1 MKEHW
6 ETMQSLDGREKVSF
20 SCFWRTW
27 HVEFPH
33 LKIRAASSHSQCST
47 CLKHKVL
54 VRDLSN
60 HLAARQAQ
68 QQLLQ
73 HHLMAQYRDRQV
85 YWSLRGASRLRSAQ
99 QITVIMDGMDQCKFS
114 FPRSGAMASK
124 ELCNLNR
131 PRLQVTGAIVHGY
144 GLYFFVSSFDHCKDS
159 SASCEIFA
167 HLLTRL
173 KQRGLDLSTCHINLQ
188 SDNTSREVKNNTLLR
203 FVSACVSHRLIAS
216 GCLLQLRTGHSHED
230 VDQIFGSLALWIVRH
245 ARHIENPAQF
255 TDAIYNFCKGAHR
268 KGFLSESAPVML
280 TGVGGP
286 GAPHHYEFQR
296 RESLGIAEQRQVDAK
311 YREHLVKYIP
321 CLRSYN
327 LGVAADY
334 FQQWADGSLDL
345 APLLDVS
352 GSLGCSKVPCYGSK
366 NLLRQGESVN

>member
-1 MKEHW
+1 MAGETGTARVVSYLQSLYESIAETLPDIRDDGVTAELVQHASSQADGYAEKLTAEGVSIEPIHLATTESVRKRPRKRKFNLDVHQERHPEVAKFEVRWLPPSTMKEHW

-203 FVSACVSHRLIAS
+203 FVSACVSHRVWAELEA
-216 GCLLQLRTGHSHED
+216 C
-230 VDQIFGSLALWIVRH
+230 SLA
-245 ARHIENPAQF
+245 PF
-255 TDAIYNFCKGAHR
+255 
-268 KGFLSESAPVML
+268 FLCDH
-280 TGVGGP
+280 T
-286 GAPHHYEFQR
+286 R
-296 RESLGIAEQRQVDAK
+296 
-311 YREHLVKYIP
+311 
-321 CLRSYN
+321 
-327 LGVAADY
+327 
-334 FQQWADGSLDL
+334 
-345 APLLDVS
+345 
-352 GSLGCSKVPCYGSK
+352 
-366 NLLRQGESVN
+366 